1 MKTAILQGGYAD
13 RQDVQD
19 LTLDDSFFSEDVEGL
34 DGLNELKSLSM
45 IKCGIKN
52 LEDLPRLPELR
63 KLTLSQNRIAGG
75 LSAIARACPKLEQL
89 ILCDNKITNVEEFR
103 ALVQLKD
110 LVRIDAEG
118 CNVDGIE
125 DIFEMFPSGQMQNVN
140 GMNEK
145 GDEIYS
151 EDEVTDS
158 DDDDDDDEEEEE
170 EDDDDDDDDDDDED
184 DGKPSYAAL
193 VGEDILSDD
202 DEDEDELDDEEDEA
216 SEDFDDDED
225 DEDEDDDEPA
235 AKKPKA

>member
-158 DDDDDDDEEEEE
+158 DDDDDDD
-170 EDDDDDDDDDDDED
+170 DDED

-225 DEDEDDDEPA
+225 DEDEDDDEPV

>member
-1 MKTAILQGGYAD
+1 VKTAILQGGYAD

-170 EDDDDDDDDDDDED
+170 DDDDDDDDDDDED

-193 VGEDILSDD
+193 VGEDILSDE

>member
-125 DIFEMFPSGQMQNVN
+125 DIFEMFPSGQMQ
-140 GMNEK
+140 
-145 GDEIYS
+145 
-151 EDEVTDS
+151 T
-158 DDDDDDDEEEEE
+158 
-170 EDDDDDDDDDDDED
+170 
-184 DGKPSYAAL
+184 
-193 VGEDILSDD
+193 
-202 DEDEDELDDEEDEA
+202 
-216 SEDFDDDED
+216 
-225 DEDEDDDEPA
+225 
-235 AKKPKA
+235 